1 VLGERVMGLDRNLLR
16 SDPPAHTR
24 LRRLV
29 GRAFTPGRIEQLRPR
44 VREMADGLAA
54 RFLPR
59 GEAELIGEFAFP
71 LPLMVMMELLGM
83 PLADWDEF
91 QRWAQ
96 MTVPRGPGSLQEEM
110 AGYTAIRGY
119 FADLVARKTREPGG
133 DDLLSA
139 LVAVRDEGRRLDEDE
154 PPGMAWLLLTA
165 GHTTTVDLIGSGV
178 LALLRHPGQYAAVR
192 ADPSLLPAAIEEMVK
207 LALTTLLTRFPGQR
221 LAPVRTS
228 ARLGSRAWSS
238 LQPQLPASS
247 TSAPCAEH
255 PDG

>member
-1 VLGERVMGLDRNLLR
+1 
-16 SDPPAHTR
+16 
-24 LRRLV
+24 
-29 GRAFTPGRIEQLRPR
+29 
-44 VREMADGLAA
+44 
-54 RFLPR
+54 
-59 GEAELIGEFAFP
+59 
-71 LPLMVMMELLGM
+71 MVIMELLGM

-178 LALLRHPGQYAAVR
+178 LALLRHPRPIRRCARRPEPVACRDRGDGEARPHHPAH
-192 ADPSLLPAAIEEMVK
+192 PLPRPTA
-207 LALTTLLTRFPGQR
+207 
-221 LAPVRTS
+221 S
-228 ARLGSRAWSS
+228 ACSHI
-238 LQPQLPASS
+238 S
-247 TSAPCAEH
+247 TA
-255 PDG
+255 G